1 MYCTLFLRQIYMEKI
16 CGELIIWIMKAV
28 KVHKSVLY
36 IVLAGEI
43 EGSNKRC
50 PLESNFDEK

>member
-1 MYCTLFLRQIYMEKI
+1 MEKI
-16 CGELIIWIMKAV
+16 CGELIICIMKAV